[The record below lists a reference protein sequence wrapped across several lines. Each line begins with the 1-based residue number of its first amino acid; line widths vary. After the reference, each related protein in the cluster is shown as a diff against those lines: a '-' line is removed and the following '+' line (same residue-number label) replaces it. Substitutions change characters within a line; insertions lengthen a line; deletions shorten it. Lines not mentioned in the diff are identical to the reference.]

1 MDKLG
6 YFKMDQYLGVYLIS
20 LNIYKKIQIK
30 GNSELLLAFQKYI
43 WNKLLIYQKIQQSK
57 EKNKN
62 LKD

>member
-43 WNKLLIYQKIQQSK
+43 WNKLQTYQKIQQNK
-57 EKNKN
+57 GRNKN
-62 LKD
+62 SKD

>member
-6 YFKMDQYLGVYLIS
+6 NFKMDQYLVVCLIF

-30 GNSELLLAFQKYI
+30 GNSELQLVFWKYI
-43 WNKLLIYQKIQQSK
+43 WNKLQIYQKIQQNK

-62 LKD
+62 LKV